1 MIQGKNLAGDI
12 ERWSNQLEENMQKFE
27 EPMTIIQD
35 AINE

>member
-1 MIQGKNLAGDI
+1 MIQGKNLADDI
-12 ERWSNQLEENMQKFE
+12 ERWSNHLEENMQKFE